1 MESMSSSK
9 SRLFLLELIL
19 SILIFSVA
27 SAVCVRL
34 FAKARSLSDTASELK
49 MAVLQA
55 DSAAQSI
62 RASGGDI
69 DSLLSFFPEAEPDGS
84 RLLVGYDKEWS
95 LCPPDGAPYRMTLT
109 ISRQGR
115 LISGAIQVESDR
127 RHEPLY
133 SLSVRYFLSP
143 RVQGGDSQ

>member
-34 FAKARSLSDTASELK
+34 FVKARSLSDTASELK

-69 DSLLSFFPEAEPDGS
+69 DSLLAFFPEAEPDGS
-84 RLLVGYDKEWS
+84 RLLVGYDEEWS
-95 LCPPDGAPYRMTLT
+95 LCPPDGALYCMTLT

-115 LISGAIQVESDR
+115 QISAAIQVESDR
-127 RHEPLY
+127 RQEPLY